1 MTKKV
6 LQTFVGLFILCAPCF
21 GFAQESTELPP
32 GIGDR
37 YRIGSNFIF
46 VLPTSLTGISNS
58 KIELMNQT
66 VEIAG
71 WVNEGKY
78 KGFALIEIFD
88 GEEVSKPQYATSVTN
103 LKNESANIIRV
114 YTAPRS
120 DQENE
125 IEKEEKEKKK
135 KVIHQENE
143 QPSDIAPNE
152 GNTLRVYRLEPSIRW
167 ETAGATLT
175 SKDSFIILSEKSRSG
190 KNLIRIVNEDSK
202 YYREIWELSNPSL
215 EQILRHTTS
224 EEIQLEIGSQVDS
237 EKLPKTSPPLATI
250 STNIMGIMR
259 GEFTYDGKKFAEFV
273 DLSEQF
279 QSEIELQQGGS
290 CHVFAAS
297 ALFEA
302 YCKRNFGLSIDLSES
317 YLFYRH
323 LRETFGQSSVILSV
337 KPIDP
342 SDRSQRKYFTSRDGG
357 TAQDTLVRLQNGEG
371 CTESAFSFDR
381 EFVEKLEA
389 LRTVV
394 NQKAEEH
401 QSLPE
406 DLEIL
411 ELVKIEKEMGDFIC
425 EEIDGS
431 MQCYFSGIKKEENGF
446 IKKAPETSDL
456 GKCIRSKNGFEI
468 KEETFSSNSQV
479 KKFQNLALTL
489 LNEGNPFLCVS
500 NYNYGE
506 TGGRGRHVAAIVGY
520 EPTWEK
526 KKYEEQANV
535 DFLIRDS
542 NRSRVQAFNVPIC
555 ERVIWLT
562 PRG

>member
-175 SKDSFIILSEKSRSG
+175 SKDSFIILSEK
-190 KNLIRIVNEDSK
+190 I
-202 YYREIWELSNPSL
+202 
-215 EQILRHTTS
+215 
-224 EEIQLEIGSQVDS
+224 
-237 EKLPKTSPPLATI
+237 
-250 STNIMGIMR
+250 
-259 GEFTYDGKKFAEFV
+259 
-273 DLSEQF
+273 
-279 QSEIELQQGGS
+279 
-290 CHVFAAS
+290 
-297 ALFEA
+297 
-302 YCKRNFGLSIDLSES
+302 
-317 YLFYRH
+317 
-323 LRETFGQSSVILSV
+323 
-337 KPIDP
+337 
-342 SDRSQRKYFTSRDGG
+342 
-357 TAQDTLVRLQNGEG
+357 
-371 CTESAFSFDR
+371 
-381 EFVEKLEA
+381 
-389 LRTVV
+389 
-394 NQKAEEH
+394 
-401 QSLPE
+401 
-406 DLEIL
+406 
-411 ELVKIEKEMGDFIC
+411 
-425 EEIDGS
+425 
-431 MQCYFSGIKKEENGF
+431 
-446 IKKAPETSDL
+446 
-456 GKCIRSKNGFEI
+456 
-468 KEETFSSNSQV
+468 
-479 KKFQNLALTL
+479 
-489 LNEGNPFLCVS
+489 
-500 NYNYGE
+500 
-506 TGGRGRHVAAIVGY
+506 
-520 EPTWEK
+520 
-526 KKYEEQANV
+526 
-535 DFLIRDS
+535 
-542 NRSRVQAFNVPIC
+542 FNVIIQKL
-555 ERVIWLT
+555 RII
-562 PRG
+562 